1 MIMKKKILALMMC
14 VMAMSFVGLGSVSAA
29 TESGLDGCK
38 IPRLTRLPAS
48 LTCTMTTVGSS
59 TYCLYSS
66 DDCGMCCLLN
76 GVYNIT
82 DWVFVILMAVSS
94 LMIIWGAVLFTTS
107 QGNTDNV
114 TKARQLILFAAV
126 GIAVA
131 LFSRAIPPAIKMIIG
146 V

>member
-1 MIMKKKILALMMC
+1 MKKKILALMMC
-14 VMAMSFVGLGSVSAA
+14 VIVASFVGTGFVSAA
-29 TESGLDGCK
+29 SSTTNLDGCK
-38 IPRLTRLPAS
+38 ITRMSRLP
-48 LTCTMTTVGSS
+48 TTLDCETDTVDGAV
-59 TYCLYSS
+59 YCMY
-66 DDCGMCCLLN
+66 DNKDCGMCCLLN
-76 GVYNIT
+76 GIYNVT

-107 QGNTDNV
+107 QGNTDSV